1 LKVAL
6 VHVAIGW
13 KEKEKNISKLLEL
26 NERAA
31 ASGGQ
36 IIVNTELATT
46 GYAFESRSEISPLA
60 ETIPGPTYR
69 GLRRDRSGVRLL
81 LSASDCWRWT
91 RKRAYSTTL
100 PP

>member
-46 GYAFESRSEISPLA
+46 GYAFESRSEISP
-60 ETIPGPTYR
+60 R
-69 GLRRDRSGVRLL
+69 GDHPRPDVPRPSERSERSTAAT
-81 LSASDCWRWT
+81 SASDCWRWT
-91 RKRAYSTTL
+91 QKRAYSTTL